1 MTLSPF
7 DTSNPV
13 VSVSKIEKLDCSSE
27 TRLNNFCFSK

>member
-7 DTSNPV
+7 ETFNPV
-13 VSVSKIEKLDCSSE
+13 VSVSKIEKLDCSND